1 VPELP
6 EVETIVRDLRPQLA
20 GRRIESVQLT
30 RDPAIRKRLV
40 RYPNPTKFIRNLRGR
55 TIRSVERRG
64 KYLVMPLDRG
74 VAPRDGRSGPR
85 PTRVARDVPDERLR
99 GSANGAFETSGER
112 LVVHLG
118 MTGHLRVWEPEE
130 TPVKHTHFRALL
142 DSGLELRYDDP
153 RQFGRLLLGTQDEL
167 VAGRAFPAR
176 LGPEPIHGDLT
187 EAEFDSIVTSRRR
200 PIKSA
205 LLDQSFLAG
214 VGNIYA
220 DEACF
225 RAGIRPSRWTHR
237 LTARERRALYSA
249 IQEVLENGIAA
260 RGSSIINYVDA
271 FGVRGGNQEKLLVYG
286 RSGEP
291 CLKCGTPLQGTRL
304 AGRGTVYCR
313 KCQR

>member
-1 VPELP
+1 MPELP
-6 EVETIVRDLRPQLA
+6 EVETVVRDLRPQLA
-20 GRRIESVQLT
+20 GRRIESLQLT
-30 RDPAIRKRLV
+30 RDPAIRARIV
-40 RYPNPTKFIRNLRGR
+40 RYPSAAKFARRLRGR
-55 TIRSVERRG
+55 VIKNVQRRG
-64 KYLVMPLDRG
+64 KYIVMPLDSVG
-74 VAPRDGRSGPR
+74 APR
-85 PTRVARDVPDERLR
+85 
-99 GSANGAFETSGER
+99 NGASATDQ
-112 LVVHLG
+112 VIVHLG

-130 TPVKHTHFRALL
+130 TPVKHTHFMALL

-153 RQFGRLLLGTQDEL
+153 RQFGRLVLGSMDEL
-167 VAGRAFPAR
+167 IAAHAFPKR

-187 EAEFDSIVTSRRR
+187 EAEFEKLVKARHR
-200 PIKSA
+200 PVKSA

-237 LTARERRALYSA
+237 LTVRERRALYAA
-249 IQEVLENGIAA
+249 IQDVLENSIAA
-260 RGSSIINYVDA
+260 RGSSIINYVDG
-271 FGVRGGNQEKLLVYG
+271 FGLRGSNQEKLLVYG

>member
-1 VPELP
+1 MPELP
-6 EVETIVRDLRPQLA
+6 EVETIARDLRPQLA
-20 GRRIESVQLT
+20 GRRIESVHLT

-40 RYPNPTKFIRNLRGR
+40 RYPNATKFVRSLRGR

-64 KYLVMPLDRG
+64 KYLVMPLDQ
-74 VAPRDGRSGPR
+74 DGQ
-85 PTRVARDVPDERLR
+85 
-99 GSANGAFETSGER
+99 R

-130 TPVKHTHFRALL
+130 APVKHTHLRVLL

-153 RQFGRLLLGTQDEL
+153 RQFGRLLLGTQKEL
-167 VAGRAFPAR
+167 VAGRAFPAK
-176 LGPEPIHGDLT
+176 LGPEPIYGDLT
-187 EAEFDSIVTSRRR
+187 EAEFDKIVKSRRR

-249 IQEVLENGIAA
+249 IQEVLENSIAA

-286 RSGEP
+286 RRGEP
-291 CLKCGTPLQGTRL
+291 CVKCGTPLQGTRL

>member
-1 VPELP
+1 MPELP
-6 EVETIVRDLRPQLA
+6 EVETIARDLRPQLA
-20 GRRIESVQLT
+20 GRRIESVRLT
-30 RDPAIRKRLV
+30 RDPAIRARLV
-40 RYPNPTKFIRNLRGR
+40 RYPNATKFVRRLRGR

-64 KYLVMPLDRG
+64 KYLVMPLDQ
-74 VAPRDGRSGPR
+74 DGQR
-85 PTRVARDVPDERLR
+85 
-99 GSANGAFETSGER
+99 FI
-112 LVVHLG
+112 VHLG

-130 TPVKHTHFRALL
+130 APVKHTHFRALL

-153 RQFGRLLLGTQDEL
+153 RQFGRLLLGTQEEL

-187 EAEFDSIVTSRRR
+187 ETEFDEIVKSRRR

-249 IQEVLENGIAA
+249 IQEVLENSIAA

-271 FGVRGGNQEKLLVYG
+271 FGLRGTNQEKLLVYG

-291 CLKCGTPLQGTRL
+291 CVKCGTPLQGTRL

-313 KCQR
+313 RCQR

>member
-1 VPELP
+1 MPELP
-6 EVETIVRDLRPQLA
+6 EVETLVRDLRPQLS
-20 GRRIESVQLT
+20 GRKIASVQLT
-30 RDPAIRKRLV
+30 RDPLIRARLI
-40 RYPNPTKFIRNLRGR
+40 RYPSPTKFVRRLRGR
-55 TIRSVERRG
+55 TIKSVERRG
-64 KYLVMPLDRG
+64 KYIVMPLDQ
-74 VAPRDGRSGPR
+74 DS
-85 PTRVARDVPDERLR
+85 
-99 GSANGAFETSGER
+99 ER

-130 TPVKHTHFRALL
+130 APVKHTHVRVLL
-142 DSGLELRYDDP
+142 DTGLELRYDDQ
-153 RQFGRLLLGTQDEL
+153 RQFGRLLLGTQEEL
-167 VAGRAFPAR
+167 VAARAFPAR

-187 EAEFDSIVTSRRR
+187 EAEFDRLIRGRRR
-200 PIKSA
+200 PVKSA

-237 LTARERRALYSA
+237 LTLRERRALYSA
-249 IQEVLENGIAA
+249 IQEVLENSIAA

-271 FGVRGGNQEKLLVYG
+271 FGVRGSNQEKLLVYG
-286 RSGEP
+286 RAGEP
-291 CLKCGTPLQGTRL
+291 CLTCGTPLRGTRL

>member
-1 VPELP
+1 MPELP
-6 EVETIVRDLRPQLA
+6 EVETIARDLRPQLA

-30 RDPAIRKRLV
+30 RDPAIRRRLV
-40 RYPNPTKFIRNLRGR
+40 RYPNPTRFLRSLRGR

-64 KYLVMPLDRG
+64 KYLVLPLDK
-74 VAPRDGRSGPR
+74 D
-85 PTRVARDVPDERLR
+85 
-99 GSANGAFETSGER
+99 GER

-130 TPVKHTHFRALL
+130 APVKHTHFRALL

-153 RQFGRLLLGTQDEL
+153 RQFGRLLLGTQEDL
-167 VAGRAFPAR
+167 VAGRAFPAK

-187 EAEFDSIVTSRRR
+187 EAQFDKIVKSRRR

-237 LTARERRALYSA
+237 LTARERRALYSS
-249 IQEVLENGIAA
+249 IQEVLENSIAA

-271 FGVRGGNQEKLLVYG
+271 FGLRGSNQEKLLVYG

-291 CLKCGTPLQGTRL
+291 CVKCGTPLQGTRL
-304 AGRGTVYCR
+304 AGRSTVYCR

>member
-1 VPELP
+1 MPELP
-6 EVETIVRDLRPQLA
+6 EVETIVNDFRPQLV
-20 GRRIESVQLT
+20 GRRFESLHLT
-30 RDPAIRKRLV
+30 RDPGIRARLV
-40 RYPNPTKFIRNLRGR
+40 RYPSANTFLRRLRGR
-55 TIRSVERRG
+55 TIKTVERRG
-64 KYLVMPLDRG
+64 KYIVMPLDPAAGEEKLRANG
-74 VAPRDGRSGPR
+74 GI
-85 PTRVARDVPDERLR
+85 TTTDER
-99 GSANGAFETSGER
+99 
-112 LVVHLG
+112 VIVHLG

-153 RQFGRLLLGTQDEL
+153 RQFGRLVVGSMDEL
-167 VAGRAFPAR
+167 IAARAFPAR

-187 EAEFDSIVTSRRR
+187 EAEFERLIRARRR
-200 PIKSA
+200 PVKSA

-237 LTARERRALYSA
+237 LTVRERRALYEA
-249 IQEVLENGIAA
+249 IQHVLENSIAA
-260 RGSSIINYVDA
+260 RGSSIINYVDG
-271 FGVRGGNQEKLLVYG
+271 FGLPGGNQEKLLVYG

-291 CLKCGTPLQGTRL
+291 CLRCGTPLQGTRL

>member
-1 VPELP
+1 MPELP
-6 EVETIVRDLRPQLA
+6 EVETVVRDLRPQLT
-20 GRRIESVQLT
+20 GRRIESVQLA
-30 RDPAIRKRLV
+30 RDPLV
-40 RYPNPTKFIRNLRGR
+40 LGRVIRYPRPRQLATRLRGR
-55 TIRSVERRG
+55 TIRAVERRG
-64 KYLVMPLDRG
+64 KYIVMPLDQ
-74 VAPRDGRSGPR
+74 
-85 PTRVARDVPDERLR
+85 
-99 GSANGAFETSGER
+99 NGQRF
-112 LVVHLG
+112 VIHLG

-130 TPVKHTHFRALL
+130 AVVKHTHFRARL

-167 VAGRAFPAR
+167 VAARAFPAR

-187 EAEFDSIVTSRRR
+187 EAEFERLIRARRR
-200 PIKSA
+200 PVKSA

-237 LTARERRALYSA
+237 LTVRERRALYSA
-249 IQEVLENGIAA
+249 IQEVLENSIAA

-271 FGVRGGNQEKLLVYG
+271 FGVRGNNQERLLVYG

-291 CLKCGTPLQGTRL
+291 CLKCGTPLQATRL

>member
-1 VPELP
+1 MPELP
-6 EVETIVRDLRPQLA
+6 EVETIARDLRPQLA

-40 RYPNPTKFIRNLRGR
+40 RYPNPTTFVRRLRGR

-64 KYLVMPLDRG
+64 KYLVMPLDN
-74 VAPRDGRSGPR
+74 DGQ
-85 PTRVARDVPDERLR
+85 
-99 GSANGAFETSGER
+99 R

-130 TPVKHTHFRALL
+130 APVKHTHLRALL

-167 VAGRAFPAR
+167 VVARAFPAR

-187 EAEFDSIVTSRRR
+187 EAEFERIVKSRRR

-249 IQEVLENGIAA
+249 IQEVLENSIAA

-291 CLKCGTPLQGTRL
+291 CVTCGTPLQGTRI

>member
-1 VPELP
+1 MPELP

-20 GRRIESVQLT
+20 GRRIESVHLT

-40 RYPNPTKFIRNLRGR
+40 RYPTATKFVRSLRGR

-64 KYLVMPLDRG
+64 KYLVMPLDI
-74 VAPRDGRSGPR
+74 D
-85 PTRVARDVPDERLR
+85 
-99 GSANGAFETSGER
+99 GER

-130 TPVKHTHFRALL
+130 APVKHTHLRVLL

-153 RQFGRLLLGTQDEL
+153 RQFGRLLLGTQEEL
-167 VAGRAFPAR
+167 VAGRAFPAK

-187 EAEFDSIVTSRRR
+187 EAEFDKIVKSRRR

-249 IQEVLENGIAA
+249 IQEVLENSIAA

-271 FGVRGGNQEKLLVYG
+271 FGVRRGHQEKLLVYG
-286 RSGEP
+286 RRGEP
-291 CLKCGTPLQGTRL
+291 CVKCGTPLQGTRL

>member
-1 VPELP
+1 MPELP
-6 EVETIVRDLRPQLA
+6 EVETVVRDLRPQLT
-20 GRRIESVQLT
+20 GRRIESVQLA
-30 RDPAIRKRLV
+30 RDPLV
-40 RYPNPTKFIRNLRGR
+40 LGRVIRYPRPRQLATRLRGR
-55 TIRSVERRG
+55 TIRAVERRG
-64 KYLVMPLDRG
+64 KYIVMPLD
-74 VAPRDGRSGPR
+74 
-85 PTRVARDVPDERLR
+85 E
-99 GSANGAFETSGER
+99 NGQRF
-112 LVVHLG
+112 VIHLG

-130 TPVKHTHFRALL
+130 AAVKHTHLRARL

-153 RQFGRLLLGTQDEL
+153 RQFGRLLLGTQEEL
-167 VAGRAFPAR
+167 VAARAFPAR

-187 EAEFDSIVTSRRR
+187 EAEFERLIRARRR
-200 PIKSA
+200 PVKSA

-237 LTARERRALYSA
+237 LTVRERRALYSA
-249 IQEVLENGIAA
+249 IQEVLENSIAA

-271 FGVRGGNQEKLLVYG
+271 FGVRGNNQERLLVYG

-291 CLKCGTPLQGTRL
+291 CLKCGTPLQATRL

>member
-1 VPELP
+1 MPELP
-6 EVETIVRDLRPQLA
+6 EVETVVRDLRPQLT
-20 GRRIESVQLT
+20 GRRVESVAIT
-30 RDPAIRKRLV
+30 PDPLV
-40 RYPNPTKFIRNLRGR
+40 RDRVIRYPKAGQFARRLRGR
-55 TIRSVERRG
+55 TIETVMRRG
-64 KYLVMPLDRG
+64 KYIVMPLESP
-74 VAPRDGRSGPR
+74 ASGPN
-85 PTRVARDVPDERLR
+85 
-99 GSANGAFETSGER
+99 GGANDHIPAPEAER

-130 TPVKHTHFRALL
+130 GPVKHTHFRAML
-142 DSGLELRYDDP
+142 DSGLELRYDDQ
-153 RQFGRLLLGTQDEL
+153 RQFGRLLLGKQAEL
-167 VAGRAFPAR
+167 VAARAFPAR

-187 EAEFDSIVTSRRR
+187 EAEFERLIRARHR
-200 PIKSA
+200 PVKSA

-214 VGNIYA
+214 IGNIYA

-237 LTARERRALYSA
+237 LTVRERRALYAA
-249 IQEVLENGIAA
+249 IQDVLENSIAA
-260 RGSSIINYVDA
+260 RGSSIINYVDG
-271 FGVRGGNQEKLLVYG
+271 FGLRGSNQEKLLVYG

>member
-1 VPELP
+1 MPELP
-6 EVETIVRDLRPQLA
+6 EVETIVNDLRPQLV
-20 GRRIESVQLT
+20 GRRFESLQLT
-30 RDPAIRKRLV
+30 RDPAIRARLV
-40 RYPNPTKFIRNLRGR
+40 RYPSADKFIRRLRGR
-55 TIRSVERRG
+55 TITSVLRRG
-64 KYLVMPLDRG
+64 KYIVMPLDPAAGEEKLRANG
-74 VAPRDGRSGPR
+74 
-85 PTRVARDVPDERLR
+85 DVTTTDER
-99 GSANGAFETSGER
+99 
-112 LVVHLG
+112 VIVHLG

-153 RQFGRLLLGTQDEL
+153 RQFGRLVVGSMDEL
-167 VAGRAFPAR
+167 VAARAFPAR

-187 EAEFDSIVTSRRR
+187 EAEFERLIRARRR
-200 PIKSA
+200 PVKSA

-237 LTARERRALYSA
+237 LTVRERRSLYAA
-249 IQEVLENGIAA
+249 IQDVLENSIAA
-260 RGSSIINYVDA
+260 RGSSIINYVDG
-271 FGVRGGNQEKLLVYG
+271 FGLPGGNQEKLLVYG

-291 CLKCGTPLQGTRL
+291 CLRCGTPLQGTRL

>member
-1 VPELP
+1 MPELP
-6 EVETIVRDLRPQLA
+6 EVETVVRDLRPQLS
-20 GRRIESVQLT
+20 GRTITSVRLGSE
-30 RDPAIRKRLV
+30 PAALARVI
-40 RYPNPTKFIRNLRGR
+40 RYPDPQQFTRRLRGR
-55 TIRSVERRG
+55 TIETVERRG
-64 KYLVMPLDRG
+64 KYIVMPLRNRG

-99 GSANGAFETSGER
+99 GGANGAFETSR
-112 LVVHLG
+112 RFVVHLG

-130 TPVKHTHFRALL
+130 AVLKHTHFRALL

-153 RQFGRLLLGTQDEL
+153 RQFGRLLLGSQDEL
-167 VAGRAFPAR
+167 VNARAFPAR

-187 EAEFDSIVTSRRR
+187 EAEFERLIRARRR
-200 PIKSA
+200 PVKSA

-237 LTARERRALYSA
+237 LTARERRGLYAS
-249 IQEVLENGIAA
+249 IQEVLENSIAA

-271 FGVRGGNQEKLLVYG
+271 FGVRGGNQEKLLVYSRG
-286 RSGEP
+286 GEP
-291 CLKCGTPLQGTRL
+291 CLRCGTPLQATRL

>member
-1 VPELP
+1 MPELP

-64 KYLVMPLDRG
+64 KYLVMPLDH
-74 VAPRDGRSGPR
+74 D
-85 PTRVARDVPDERLR
+85 
-99 GSANGAFETSGER
+99 GER

-167 VAGRAFPAR
+167 VAGRAFPAK
-176 LGPEPIHGDLT
+176 LGPEPIQGDLT
-187 EAEFDSIVTSRRR
+187 EAEFDKIVKSRRR

-291 CLKCGTPLQGTRL
+291 CVKCGTPLQGTRL

>member
-1 VPELP
+1 MPELP
-6 EVETIVRDLRPQLA
+6 EVETVVRDLRPQLA

-40 RYPNPTKFIRNLRGR
+40 RYPNPTRFVRRLRGR

-64 KYLVMPLDRG
+64 KYLVLPLDH
-74 VAPRDGRSGPR
+74 D
-85 PTRVARDVPDERLR
+85 
-99 GSANGAFETSGER
+99 GER

-167 VAGRAFPAR
+167 VAGRAFPAK

-187 EAEFDSIVTSRRR
+187 EAEFDRIVRSRRR

-249 IQEVLENGIAA
+249 IQEVLENSIAA
-260 RGSSIINYVDA
+260 RGSSVINYVDA

>member
-6 EVETIVRDLRPQLA
+6 EVETVVRDLRPQLS
-20 GRRIESVQLT
+20 GRTIASVELT
-30 RDPAIRKRLV
+30 KDPLIRGRLI
-40 RYPNPTKFIRNLRGR
+40 RYPSARQFVQRLRGR
-55 TIRSVERRG
+55 TIRTMERRG
-64 KYLVMPLDRG
+64 KYIVVPLDQ
-74 VAPRDGRSGPR
+74 
-85 PTRVARDVPDERLR
+85 
-99 GSANGAFETSGER
+99 NGEL
-112 LVVHLG
+112 LVIHLG

-130 TPVKHTHFRALL
+130 APVKHTHVRALL
-142 DSGLELRYDDP
+142 DSGLELRYDDQ
-153 RQFGRLLLGTQDEL
+153 RQFGRLLLGTQEEL
-167 VAGRAFPAR
+167 VAARAFPAR

-187 EAEFDSIVTSRRR
+187 EAEFERLIRARRR
-200 PIKSA
+200 PVKSA

-237 LTARERRALYSA
+237 LTGRERRALYSA
-249 IQEVLENGIAA
+249 IQEVLENSIAA

-271 FGVRGGNQEKLLVYG
+271 FGLRGSNQEKLLVYG
-286 RSGEP
+286 RSGQP
-291 CLKCGTPLQGTRL
+291 CLRCGTPLQGTRL

>member
-1 VPELP
+1 MPELP
-6 EVETIVRDLRPQLA
+6 EVETIARDLRPQLA
-20 GRRIESVQLT
+20 GRRVESVQLT

-40 RYPNPTKFIRNLRGR
+40 RYPNATKFVRSLRGR
-55 TIRSVERRG
+55 TIHSLERRG
-64 KYLVMPLDRG
+64 KYLVMPLDQ
-74 VAPRDGRSGPR
+74 DGQ
-85 PTRVARDVPDERLR
+85 
-99 GSANGAFETSGER
+99 R

-130 TPVKHTHFRALL
+130 APVKHTHLRVLL

-153 RQFGRLLLGTQDEL
+153 RQFGRLLLGTQEEL
-167 VAGRAFPAR
+167 VAARAFPAK

-187 EAEFDSIVTSRRR
+187 EAEFDKIVKSRRR

-249 IQEVLENGIAA
+249 IQEVLENSIAA

-286 RSGEP
+286 RRGEP
-291 CLKCGTPLQGTRL
+291 CVKCGTPLQGTRL

>member
-1 VPELP
+1 MPELP
-6 EVETIVRDLRPQLA
+6 EVETIARDLRPQLT
-20 GRRIESVQLT
+20 GRRIQSVQLT
-30 RDPAIRKRLV
+30 RDPAIRGRLV
-40 RYPNPTKFIRNLRGR
+40 RYPNATTFIRRLRGR

-64 KYLVMPLDRG
+64 KYLVMPLDH
-74 VAPRDGRSGPR
+74 D
-85 PTRVARDVPDERLR
+85 
-99 GSANGAFETSGER
+99 GER

-153 RQFGRLLLGTQDEL
+153 RQFGRLLLGTQEEL
-167 VAGRAFPAR
+167 VAGRAFPAK

-187 EAEFDSIVTSRRR
+187 EAEFEVIVKSRRR

-249 IQEVLENGIAA
+249 IQEVLEHSIAA

-291 CLKCGTPLQGTRL
+291 CVKCGTPLQGTRL

>member
-1 VPELP
+1 MPELP
-6 EVETIVRDLRPQLA
+6 EVETIARDLRPQLA
-20 GRRIESVQLT
+20 GRRIESVHLT
-30 RDPAIRKRLV
+30 RDPAIRRRLV
-40 RYPNPTKFIRNLRGR
+40 RYPNATRFIRSLRGR

-64 KYLVMPLDRG
+64 KYLVMPLD
-74 VAPRDGRSGPR
+74 
-85 PTRVARDVPDERLR
+85 E
-99 GSANGAFETSGER
+99 NGER
-112 LVVHLG
+112 LIVHLG

-130 TPVKHTHFRALL
+130 APVKHTHFRALL

-167 VAGRAFPAR
+167 VAARAFPAR

-187 EAEFDSIVTSRRR
+187 EMEFEKIVKSRRR

-249 IQEVLENGIAA
+249 IQEVLENSIAA

-271 FGVRGGNQEKLLVYG
+271 FGLRGTNQEKLLVYG

-291 CLKCGTPLQGTRL
+291 CVRCGTPLQGTRL

>member
-6 EVETIVRDLRPQLA
+6 EVETIVQDLRPQLA

-30 RDPAIRKRLV
+30 RDPAVRDRLV
-40 RYPNPTKFIRNLRGR
+40 RYPKATTFIRRLRGR

-64 KYLVMPLDRG
+64 KYLVMPLDK
-74 VAPRDGRSGPR
+74 D
-85 PTRVARDVPDERLR
+85 
-99 GSANGAFETSGER
+99 GER

-130 TPVKHTHFRALL
+130 APVKHTHFRALL

-153 RQFGRLLLGTQDEL
+153 RQFGRLLLGTQEAL
-167 VAGRAFPAR
+167 IAGRAFPAR

-187 EAEFDSIVTSRRR
+187 EAEFDRIVKSRRR
-200 PIKSA
+200 PIKAA

-237 LTARERRALYSA
+237 LTGRERRALYSA
-249 IQEVLENGIAA
+249 IQEVLENSIAA

-271 FGVRGGNQEKLLVYG
+271 FGLRGTNQEKLLVYG

-291 CLKCGTPLQGTRL
+291 CIKCGTPLQGTRL

>member
-1 VPELP
+1 LPELP
-6 EVETIVRDLRPQLA
+6 EVETIARDLRPQLA

-30 RDPAIRKRLV
+30 RDPAIRRRLV
-40 RYPNPTKFIRNLRGR
+40 RYPSAAKFLRSLRGR

-64 KYLVMPLDRG
+64 KYLVMPLDQ
-74 VAPRDGRSGPR
+74 DGQ
-85 PTRVARDVPDERLR
+85 
-99 GSANGAFETSGER
+99 R

-130 TPVKHTHFRALL
+130 TPVKHTHLRALL

-153 RQFGRLLLGTQDEL
+153 RQFGRLLLGTQEDL
-167 VAGRAFPAR
+167 VAARAFPAK

-187 EAEFDSIVTSRRR
+187 EAEFDRIVKSRRR

-249 IQEVLENGIAA
+249 IQEVLENSIAA

-291 CLKCGTPLQGTRL
+291 CVTCGTPLQGTRL